1 MVKLWVVIKR
11 EYLERVRTKWFI
23 IATLFGPL
31 FFGGM
36 MIIPGLMS
44 VRSMRTAK
52 VGAIRIVD
60 ATGLGLGERV
70 RQRLAPQSV
79 LDSATGTM
87 TAVADTSIT
96 VETISLE
103 ALPERENALVALVQ
117 SRELTGYLVL
127 DSATVTAGITRYAG
141 RNASSIGEGERVEA
155 AVRMAV
161 LSHRAQAAG
170 IDSAVA
176 ESLSRLRVRMRTERI
191 TDEGRG
197 GSGLAATILGF
208 GVAFLLYM
216 MIVLYGQNIL
226 RGVLEEKTT
235 RVAEVIVASVK
246 PDVLL
251 AGKVIGVG
259 AVGLTQQLIWLLS
272 GALLWSQKAKLFASM
287 GAPAMPAMPFPTVE
301 PHVLVA
307 LIGFFVL
314 GYTFYASLFAAV
326 GAMVGSQE
334 EAQQAAMPVILL
346 LVSGMIFIQPV
357 LLDPTGTTA
366 VVMSWLPFSAPI
378 IMPLRTTVI
387 PLPWWEI
394 AGSLMGVA
402 LACVASIWVSAR
414 IYRVGLLMYGKKPT
428 MRELLRWIRQ
438 S

>member
-1 MVKLWVVIKR
+1 MAKLWAVIKR

-31 FFGGM
+31 FFAGI
-36 MIIPGLMS
+36 MIVPALMS
-44 VRSMRTAK
+44 VRSMREARI
-52 VGAIRIVD
+52 GSIHIVD
-60 ATGLGLGERV
+60 ATGTGLGERV
-70 RQRLAPQSV
+70 RNRLVQGSSLQSATVDVEITSQSV
-79 LDSATGTM
+79 TPAGLTALEDS
-87 TAVADTSIT
+87 
-96 VETISLE
+96 
-103 ALPERENALVALVQ
+103 LVARVITKD
-117 SRELTGYLVL
+117 LTGYLVL
-127 DSATVTAGITRYAG
+127 DSMTLAGTSARYAG
-141 RNASSIGEGERVEA
+141 RNASSIGEGERVEGA
-155 AVRMAV
+155 LRSALLAQ
-161 LSHRAQAAG
+161 RAQQAG
-170 IDSAVA
+170 VDSSVA
-176 ESLSRLRVRMRTERI
+176 EGLTRVRPRLQTERI
-191 TDEGRG
+191 TDSGRG
-197 GSGLAATILGF
+197 GSGIAATVFGF

-246 PDVLL
+246 PDILL

-259 AVGLTQQLIWLLS
+259 AVGLTQQFIWIAS
-272 GALLWSQKAKLFASM
+272 TVLFWNQRSKIFAMM
-287 GAPAMPAMPFPTVE
+287 GVENMPSVPFPTIE
-301 PHVLVA
+301 PLVLVA
-307 LIGFFVL
+307 LLGFFVL

-357 LLDPTGTTA
+357 MLDPTGTTA

-378 IMPLRTTVI
+378 IMPLRMTVI

-394 AGSLMGVA
+394 VGSLTGVA
-402 LACVASIWVSAR
+402 LACVAGIWVSAR
-414 IYRVGLLMYGKKPT
+414 IYRVGLLMYGKKPSL
-428 MRELLRWIRQ
+428 RELLRWIRQ

>member
-1 MVKLWVVIKR
+1 MAKLWAVIKR

-31 FFGGM
+31 FFAALM
-36 MIIPGLMS
+36 VIPGLLS
-44 VRSMRTAK
+44 VRSIRTAK
-52 VGAIRIVD
+52 VEAIRIVD

-70 RQRLAPQSV
+70 RVRMA
-79 LDSATGTM
+79 DS
-87 TAVADTSIT
+87 SIS
-96 VETISLE
+96 VETVHIDSL
-103 ALPERENALVALVQ
+103 AAREDVLVGQVQ
-117 SRELTGYLVL
+117 AREFNGYLVL
-127 DSATVTAGITRYAG
+127 DSGTVNAGTARYAG

-155 AVRMAV
+155 AVRAAV
-161 LSHRAQAAG
+161 FSHRAEAAG
-170 IDSAVA
+170 IDSTVA
-176 ESLSRLRVRMRTERI
+176 ESLTRLRIRLRTERI

-197 GSGLAATILGF
+197 GSGFGAMILGF

-216 MIVLYGQNIL
+216 MIVFYGQNIL

-246 PDVLL
+246 PDYLL

-259 AVGLTQQLIWLLS
+259 AVGLTQQLIWLVS
-272 GALLWSQKAKLFASM
+272 GAVLWSQKAKFMAAM
-287 GAPAMPAMPFPTVE
+287 GAGAVPPSIPFPTVS
-301 PHVLVA
+301 PQVFLA
-307 LIGFFVL
+307 MIGFFLL

-334 EAQQAAMPVILL
+334 EAQQASMPVILL

-357 LLDPTGTTA
+357 LLDPTGTLA
-366 VVMSWLPFSAPI
+366 HVMSWLPFSAPI
-378 IMPLRTTVI
+378 IMPLRMTVI
-387 PLPWWEI
+387 PLPWWQI
-394 AGSLMGVA
+394 VGSLLSVA
-402 LACVASIWVSAR
+402 LACVAGIWVSAR
-414 IYRVGLLMYGKKPT
+414 IYRVGLLMYGKKPS

>member
-1 MVKLWVVIKR
+1 MAKLWAVIKR

-31 FFGGM
+31 FFAGIM
-36 MIIPGLMS
+36 VVPALMS
-44 VRSMRTAK
+44 VRSMRDAK
-52 VGAIRIVD
+52 VPAIHIVD
-60 ATGLGLGERV
+60 ATGTGLGEQV
-70 RQRLAPQSV
+70 RRRLQPPPV
-79 LDSATGTM
+79 MDSATM
-87 TAVADTSIT
+87 TLVQAVDTNVT
-96 VETISLE
+96 LETIAPGEL
-103 ALPERENALVALVQ
+103 AAREDALVARVVAKEI
-117 SRELTGYLVL
+117 SGYLVL
-127 DSATVTAGITRYAG
+127 DSLTMAGVSARYAG
-141 RNASSIGEGERVEA
+141 RNASAIGEGERVEG
-155 AVRMAV
+155 AVRVALISV
-161 LSHRAQAAG
+161 RAQQAG
-170 IDSAVA
+170 VDSSVA
-176 ESLSRLRVRMRTERI
+176 ESLTRARPRLNTERI
-191 TDEGRG
+191 TDKGRG
-197 GSGLAATILGF
+197 GSGIAATVFGF

-259 AVGLTQQLIWLLS
+259 AVGLTQQFIWILS
-272 GALLWSQKAKLFASM
+272 GVVFWDQRAKLLTMM
-287 GAPAMPAMPFPTVE
+287 GVENVPSVPFPAIE
-301 PHVLVA
+301 PMVLVA
-307 LIGFFVL
+307 LVGFFVL

-357 LLDPTGTTA
+357 MLDPTGTTA

-378 IMPLRTTVI
+378 IMPLRMTVI

-394 AGSLMGVA
+394 VGSLTGVA
-402 LACVASIWVSAR
+402 LACVAGIWVSAR
-414 IYRVGLLMYGKKPT
+414 IYRVGLLMYGKKPSL
-428 MRELLRWIRQ
+428 RELLRWIRQ